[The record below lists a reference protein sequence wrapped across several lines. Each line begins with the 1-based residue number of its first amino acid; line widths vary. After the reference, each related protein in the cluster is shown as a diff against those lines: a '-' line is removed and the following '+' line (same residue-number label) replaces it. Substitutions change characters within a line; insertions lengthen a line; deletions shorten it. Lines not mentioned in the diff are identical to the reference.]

1 MSPFCWKVWLVT
13 NQKSPPHWCCSI
25 VLEWQNYTWNCYDF
39 GGTESAKTEKCLLM
53 ATQQQQQKY
62 LKNDF
67 IRTSYWPPLRHTSPH
82 NNNNIVHVSLRT
94 PITQH
99 IRTMKH
105 SVLHCRSLLLWFASV
120 TYGWIG
126 KSEQRSA
133 SFIVYWHSK
142 PLLLTRIVV
151 LAHTAGLNHWSQ
163 CLY

>member
-1 MSPFCWKVWLVT
+1 MLLNCVGMAKLYVTSAAQNQRRQKTVCWWRRNNNNK
-13 NQKSPPHWCCSI
+13 NI
-25 VLEWQNYTWNCYDF
+25 
-39 GGTESAKTEKCLLM
+39 
-53 ATQQQQQKY
+53 

-67 IRTSYWPPLRHTSPH
+67 IRTSSLPLRHTRHTSPH
-82 NNNNIVHVSLRT
+82 NNNNIVRVCSRS

-126 KSEQRSA
+126 KSKQRSA

-163 CLY
+163 CLYLWASSQGWFLRAHDWH